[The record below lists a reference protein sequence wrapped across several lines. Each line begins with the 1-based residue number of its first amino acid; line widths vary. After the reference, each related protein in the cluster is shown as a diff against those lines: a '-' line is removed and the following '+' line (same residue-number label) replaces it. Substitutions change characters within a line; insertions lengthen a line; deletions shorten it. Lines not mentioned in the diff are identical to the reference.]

1 MNVND
6 VMEWTMHSQWKL
18 CVSLVAFVNNNKAT
32 IANRRNGIEKRKKK
46 KNHAVKQEWFGTK
59 EY

>member
-1 MNVND
+1 MNYAF
-6 VMEWTMHSQWKL
+6 TMKAVCQFGSICKQQQSNHSKPKKRNWKT
-18 CVSLVAFVNNNKAT
+18 K
-32 IANRRNGIEKRKKK
+32 EK